1 LQEST
6 GERSHA
12 SEWFTVL
19 KQTIQKQQK
28 VHSCQELIK
37 DAMFNNV
44 MVVAQAAYHP
54 SSGRLCETLT
64 GVV

>member
-1 LQEST
+1 
-6 GERSHA
+6 
-12 SEWFTVL
+12 VL

-44 MVVAQAAYHP
+44 MVVALPVYDP
-54 SSGRLCETLT
+54 SSGCLCETLT